1 MKGKHRIFA
10 YIMRGLNIIALIFD
24 GLPVFGDYQNYQGK
38 SQYDIEEIPCCSIK
52 DYLDQGLK
60 HPFGKFP
67 KGRIGDEY
75 CEKGQFVRADYLTI
89 YVDKS
94 SGVKIISK

>member
-1 MKGKHRIFA
+1 MKGKYRFFVF
-10 YIMRGLNIIALIFD
+10 IMRVFNIIILIFD
-24 GLPVFGDYQNYQGK
+24 GLPVFGDYQNYQSN
-38 SQYDIEEIPCCSIK
+38 SQQDIKKIPCGSIK